1 MSQQAP
7 KRFLI
12 TEALA
17 QSILNYLTEKPFKE
31 SAMLIQNLQRL
42 EPYAEPKEVEAPPV
56 PEQPTTGKKP
66 KEHKEPP
73 KEDEKTEGSE

>member
-17 QSILNYLTEKPFKE
+17 QSILNYLAEKPFKE

-42 EPYAEPKEVEAPPV
+42 EPYAEPSADAK
-56 PEQPTTGKKP
+56 QP

-73 KEDEKTEGSE
+73 KKEEAPDDDKGD